1 MPEAQLA
8 NSHSVGFTDSN
19 WFRAAFPDT
28 VAYNFAP
35 HLVEGYDEVTP
46 RYHNVDE
53 RILVRDLAFQALFAE
68 RVALELLS
76 VSMKPYMLAVIGA
89 TLDLMVAAMLWVVGM
104 TWFGVFMGVV
114 AVVGY
119 VLAVVLWRRTR

>member
-1 MPEAQLA
+1 VGRPYPSPLSEAIQKTLREHVPEAELA

-19 WFRAAFPDT
+19 WFRAAYPDT

-53 RILVRDLAFQALFAE
+53 RILIRDLAFQALFAE
-68 RVALELLS
+68 RVAQELLS
-76 VSMKPYMLAVIGA
+76 
-89 TLDLMVAAMLWVVGM
+89 
-104 TWFGVFMGVV
+104 
-114 AVVGY
+114 
-119 VLAVVLWRRTR
+119 